1 MGVLTMKKPLLFVIT
16 IFMYAL
22 FFFPVFGWDDKW
34 KAIAALII
42 IQILWIGKVFPLA
55 FSSLIFILLLSFHF
69 FTYEQTLSYFS
80 SGIVWL
86 LFSTFIIS
94 TAFIETGL
102 ASRVSLYMLRLSR
115 GSGKALIFIS
125 FLLMLVLSI
134 LIPSNV
140 GKGSLVSSVLD
151 SLMKSLKKIGDVRD
165 LGKSLF
171 IGIAYLAAISGAFVA
186 TGASSTIYAFGIM
199 NEVSPDLN
207 YIKWFILF
215 GIPVLLFIFILWV
228 IFLFVFPPEKI
239 DRKLLLKLIEE
250 KIGKLGPVSTKE
262 KKVLCIIGGTLVLW
276 VTQPLHGYSIPQIG
290 LLGACVTVF
299 PYTGVWS
306 WEQARKSIDWDLILF
321 FASTL
326 MVSGMLIRTDTID
339 WMAAGLN
346 SFLAGHSPWIVILI
360 LVISTSV
367 IRVVFVNILG
377 FLTIMLPLA
386 ITLGNTIPTLSPLH
400 IAMPVFLA
408 CVPGFFLVTQSPVH
422 LISYTYGYFT
432 DKDLL
437 KVGWIASIAWV
448 GVIVGSVF
456 FYWQAY

>member
-1 MGVLTMKKPLLFVIT
+1 MKKQLLLVIS
-16 IFMYAL
+16 IFLYGL
-22 FFFPVFGWDDKW
+22 FFSPLFDWDEKW

-42 IQILWIGKVFPLA
+42 IQVLWIGKVFPLA
-55 FSSLIFILLLSFHF
+55 FSSLLLILLLSFHF
-69 FTYEQTLSYFS
+69 FSYEQTLSYFS

-94 TAFIETGL
+94 TAFINTGL
-102 ASRVSLYMLRLSR
+102 AGRVSLYMLKLSR

-125 FLLMLVLSI
+125 FLLMVVLSV

-140 GKGSLVSSVLD
+140 GKGSLLSSVLD
-151 SLMKSLKKIGDVRD
+151 SLMKSLRKIGDVGY

-171 IGIAYLAAISGAFVA
+171 IGVAYLAAISGAFVA

-199 NEVSPDLN
+199 SEVSPTLN
-207 YIKWFILF
+207 YLKWFELF
-215 GIPVLLFIFILWV
+215 GIPVFLFIVILWG
-228 IFLFVFPPEKI
+228 IFLIVFPPEKI
-239 DRKLLLKLIEE
+239 DRKLLLTLIEG
-250 KIGKLGPVSTKE
+250 KIDELGPVSINE
-262 KKVLCIIGGTLVLW
+262 KKIMCIIAGTLILW
-276 VTQPLHGYSIPQIG
+276 IAQPVHGYSIPQVG
-290 LLGACVTVF
+290 LMGACFTVF
-299 PYTGVWS
+299 PFVGVWD
-306 WEQARKSIDWDLILF
+306 WDEARKSIDWDLMLF

-346 SFLAGHSPWIVILI
+346 GILSGHPPWVVILVLI
-360 LVISTSV
+360 ICTSV

-377 FLTIMLPLA
+377 FLTIMLPLSVT
-386 ITLGNTIPTLSPLH
+386 IGHTIPDLSPMH

-422 LISYTYGYFT
+422 LISFSYGYFT

-437 KVGWIASIAWV
+437 RVGLVASIAWIT
-448 GVIVGSVF
+448 VILCSVF
-456 FYWQAY
+456 LYW

>member
-1 MGVLTMKKPLLFVIT
+1 MGVKTMRKPLLLVFTLV
-16 IFMYAL
+16 MYGL
-22 FFFPVFGWDDKW
+22 FFLPVFGWDDKW

-69 FTYEQTLSYFS
+69 FSYEQTLSYFS

-94 TAFIETGL
+94 SSFIETGL

-151 SLMKSLKKIGDVRD
+151 SLMKSLKKIGDVYH

-199 NEVSPDLN
+199 NDVSPDLN
-207 YIKWFILF
+207 YLKWFMLF
-215 GIPVLLFIFILWV
+215 GIPVLLFIFILWG
-228 IFLFVFPPEKI
+228 IFLFIFPPEKI
-239 DRKLLLKLIEE
+239 NRKLLMKLIED
-250 KIGKLGPVSTKE
+250 KIGELGPVSTNE
-262 KKVLCIIGGTLVLW
+262 KKVMIIIGGTLILW

-290 LLGACVTVF
+290 LLGACVTVL
-299 PYTGVWS
+299 PYAGVWG

-326 MVSGMLIRTDTID
+326 MVSGMLIRTGTID
-339 WMAAGLN
+339 WMAAALN
-346 SFLAGHSPWIVILI
+346 HILAGHSPWVVSLI
-360 LVISTSV
+360 LVISTSI
-367 IRVVFVNILG
+367 IRIVFVNILG

-386 ITLGNTIPTLSPLH
+386 ITIGTSNPALSPLH
-400 IAMPVFLA
+400 MAMPVFLA

-432 DKDLL
+432 DRDLL
-437 KVGWIASIAWV
+437 RVGWIASVAWA
-448 GVIVGSVF
+448 GVIAGSVF
-456 FYWQAY
+456 FYW